1 MRGFPPSP
9 LPPSPFPA
17 AFCKKKMNKPR
28 IFAEVIPEQTHS
40 HEVFIPTW
48 SILPS
53 RLLSDY
59 FCHKIAAADEFDDTF
74 DEEFEAAEEPTG
86 ILGKI
91 DDSDEE
97 LGDAFDSDDDDGG
110 EEDDDNDDDTEDG
123 AAGGV
128 E

>member
-1 MRGFPPSP
+1 M
-9 LPPSPFPA
+9 
-17 AFCKKKMNKPR
+17 
-28 IFAEVIPEQTHS
+28 
-40 HEVFIPTW
+40 FIPTW

-59 FCHKIAAADEFDDTF
+59 FCHKIAAADEFDDAF

-110 EEDDDNDDDTEDG
+110 EEDDNNDDDTEGG

-128 E
+128 EKKLRIATWVRWKHLIQLTPLSYKHSTSR